1 MTNTHGMKLLYIII
15 NMGFGS
21 QAVEIAHQEGAVG
34 AVIIKAAGTTGMVR
48 ESLLDIPVETKKE
61 IVLAI
66 TSEEIAQKVM
76 AAIKEN
82 VGIDSPAHGICLTLP
97 IGAMTPLDLA
107 VQ

>member
-1 MTNTHGMKLLYIII
+1 MVNTHGMKMLYIII

-21 QAVEIAHQEGAVG
+21 KAVEIAHQEGAVG
-34 AVIIKAAGTTGMVR
+34 AVIIKATGTAGMVR
-48 ESLLDIPVETKKE
+48 DSLLGIPVDTEKE

-76 AAIKEN
+76 ASVKEN

-97 IGAMTPLDLA
+97 IGALTPLNLA
-107 VQ
+107 IQ